1 MPMNKLYELAHN
13 YARRIGEASGSNINS
28 LPLGPTGIGKFSIS
42 APQENALRL
51 ALMEQNWF
59 LPLITSRDVAQIRGQ
74 VIDVGNPG
82 VFTGRDPDKRFSKDV
97 GLSGNIYQL
106 HPTDSCARLPWEL
119 MSDWIHSGTT
129 DDEFIALVAEFTLRT
144 FANDMMRVGFN
155 GIKAAAKTSLEAYPN
170 GEDINI
176 GWHQIA
182 KNFDKLHANPDT
194 PEEDRI
200 PAFTP
205 RVLNP
210 GAETLTLGENGQFKT
225 LDALASWVISST
237 IPQQF
242 QNEPDLVLL
251 IGSDLIAAEQF
262 RLFQA
267 AGKPTE
273 NIAAQMLA
281 NTVTGRRVYVAP
293 FLPGKRI
300 VATTL
305 ANLHIY
311 TQRGHQYRRAEH
323 IQDRQGFEN
332 AWWRN
337 QGYALGHPMM
347 YGAAD
352 ESAIKILAESDITA
366 ALEGGLIP
374 DASGADDGGKSLDN
388 TQI

>member
-1 MPMNKLYELAHN
+1 MPMNKLYALTQA
-13 YARRIGEASGSNINS
+13 YARKIGEASGTDVKS
-28 LPLGPTGIGKFSIS
+28 LPLSTSGIGRFSIS
-42 APQENALRL
+42 PPQETALRL
-51 ALMEQNWF
+51 ALMDANWF
-59 LPLITSRDVAQIRGQ
+59 LPLVTTRDVSQIRGQ

-82 VFTGRDPDKRFSKDV
+82 VFTGRNPEKRFSKDV

-106 HPTDSCARLPWEL
+106 YPTDSCARLPWEML
-119 MSDWIHSGTT
+119 SDWIHSGTT
-129 DDEFIALVAEFTLRT
+129 DDEFIQMVAEFTLLS
-144 FANDMMRVGFN
+144 FANDIVRVGFN
-155 GIKAAAKTSLEAYPN
+155 GTHAATTTDLTAFPN

-182 KNFDKLHANPDT
+182 KNFDTLHANPDT
-194 PEEDRI
+194 PEQDRI
-200 PAFTP
+200 PGFTQ
-205 RVLNP
+205 RVINP
-210 GAETLTLGENGQFKT
+210 GEETLTLGETGIFKT
-225 LDALASWVISST
+225 LDAMASWLISTT

-242 QNEPDLVLL
+242 QNDPSLVLL
-251 IGSDLIAAEQF
+251 IGADLVAAEQF
-262 RLFQA
+262 RLFQE

-293 FLPGKRI
+293 FLPGKRM

-323 IQDRQGFEN
+323 IQDRMGFEN

-347 YGAAD
+347 YGAIDEAAVKIEAEAD
-352 ESAIKILAESDITA
+352 IDAARLA
-366 ALEGGLIP
+366 GLIP
-374 DASGADDGGKSLDN
+374 GAPTEGEGEQLDK
-388 TQI
+388 TEV

>member
-1 MPMNKLYELAHN
+1 MSMNKLYELTQN
-13 YARRIGEASGSNINS
+13 YARRIGEASGSNVDA
-28 LPLGPTGIGKFSIS
+28 LPISTNGIGRFSIS
-42 APQENALRL
+42 PPQETALRL
-51 ALMEQNWF
+51 ALMDENWF
-59 LPLITSRDVAQIRGQ
+59 LPLITTRDVAQIRGQ

-82 VFTGRDPDKRFSKDV
+82 VFTGRDPNQRFTKDV

-106 HPTDSCARLPWEL
+106 YPTDSCARLPWAL

-129 DDEFIALVAEFTLRT
+129 DDEFIQLVAEFTLRT

-155 GIKAAAKTSLEAYPN
+155 GTSAAPITSLTEHPN

-182 KNFDKLHANPDT
+182 KNFDTSHANLAT
-194 PEEDRI
+194 PEQDRI
-200 PAFTP
+200 PGFTQ
-205 RVLNP
+205 RVINP
-210 GAETLTLGENGQFKT
+210 GDGELTIGENGIFKT
-225 LDALASWVISST
+225 LDALASWLISTT

-242 QNEPDLVLL
+242 QNDPSLVLL
-251 IGSDLIAAEQF
+251 IGADLVAAEQF

-305 ANLHIY
+305 ANLHLY

-323 IQDRQGFEN
+323 IQDRMGFEN

-347 YGAAD
+347 YGAID
-352 ESAIKILAESDITA
+352 EAAITIEAESDIDS
-366 ALEGGLIP
+366 ALLAGLIP
-374 DASGADDGGKSLDN
+374 GAGGEANGLDN
-388 TQI
+388 TQV

>member
-1 MPMNKLYELAHN
+1 MPMNKLYELTQA
-13 YARRIGEASGSNINS
+13 YAKKIGEASGANVNS
-28 LPLGPTGIGKFSIS
+28 LPIGTNGIGRFSIS
-42 APQENALRL
+42 PPQETALRL
-51 ALMEQNWF
+51 ALMESNWF
-59 LPLITSRDVAQIRGQ
+59 LPLITLRDVTQIRGQ

-82 VFTGRDPDKRFSKDV
+82 VFTGRDPDKRFTKDV

-106 HPTDSCARLPWEL
+106 QPTDSCARLPWAL

-129 DDEFIALVAEFTLRT
+129 DDEFIRLVAEFTLTT
-144 FANDMMRVGFN
+144 FANDIVRVSFN
-155 GIKAAAKTSLEAYPN
+155 GTCAASVTDLKKYPN

-182 KNFDKLHANPDT
+182 KNFDKIHADPAT
-194 PEEDRI
+194 PETDRI
-200 PAFTP
+200 PGFTP
-205 RVLNP
+205 RVINP
-210 GAETLTLGENGQFKT
+210 GKETLTLGENGIFKT
-225 LDALASWVISST
+225 LDAMASWLISTT

-242 QNEPDLVLL
+242 QNDPALVLL
-251 IGSDLIAAEQF
+251 IGADLVAAEQF
-262 RLFQA
+262 RLFQE

-293 FLPGKRI
+293 FLPGKRMI
-300 VATTL
+300 ATTL

-323 IQDRQGFEN
+323 IQDRMGFEN

-347 YGAAD
+347 YGAIDEEAVKIEAEAD
-352 ESAIKILAESDITA
+352 IDAARLAGLTLASSDGEEKIDKT
-366 ALEGGLIP
+366 
-374 DASGADDGGKSLDN
+374 KV
-388 TQI
+388 

>member
-1 MPMNKLYELAHN
+1 MPMNKLYALTQA
-13 YARRIGEASGSNINS
+13 YARKIGEASGTDVKS
-28 LPLGPTGIGKFSIS
+28 LPLGANGIGRFSIS
-42 APQENALRL
+42 PPQESALRL
-51 ALMEQNWF
+51 ALMDSNWF
-59 LPLITSRDVAQIRGQ
+59 LPLITTRDVSQIRGQ

-82 VFTGRDPDKRFSKDV
+82 VFTGRNPEKRFTKDV

-106 HPTDSCARLPWEL
+106 YPTDSCARLPWEML
-119 MSDWIHSGTT
+119 SDWIHSGTT
-129 DDEFIALVAEFTLRT
+129 DDEFIQMVAEFTLLS
-144 FANDMMRVGFN
+144 FANDIVRVGFN
-155 GIKAAAKTSLEAYPN
+155 GTHAATTTDLTAFPN

-182 KNFDKLHANPDT
+182 KNFDTLHANPAT
-194 PEEDRI
+194 PDQDRI
-200 PAFTP
+200 PGFTQ
-205 RVLNP
+205 RVINP
-210 GAETLTLGENGQFKT
+210 GEETLTLGENGVFKT
-225 LDALASWVISST
+225 LDAMASWLISTT

-242 QNEPDLVLL
+242 QNDPSLVLL
-251 IGSDLIAAEQF
+251 IGADLVAAEQF
-262 RLFQA
+262 RLFQE

-293 FLPGKRI
+293 FLPGKRM

-323 IQDRQGFEN
+323 IQDRMGFEN

-347 YGAAD
+347 YGAIDEAAVKIEAEAD
-352 ESAIKILAESDITA
+352 IDAARLA
-366 ALEGGLIP
+366 GLIP
-374 DASGADDGGKSLDN
+374 GAPNDGEGEQLGK
-388 TQI
+388 TEV

>member
-1 MPMNKLYELAHN
+1 MPMNRLYALAQN
-13 YARRIGEASGSNINS
+13 YARQIGEASGADINT
-28 LPLGPTGIGKFSIS
+28 LPLTTNGIGKFSIS
-42 APQENALRL
+42 PPQETALRL
-51 ALMEQNWF
+51 ALMENNWF
-59 LPLITSRDVAQIRGQ
+59 LPLITTRDVSQIRGQ

-82 VFTGRDPDKRFSKDV
+82 VFTGRHPDKRFTKDV

-106 HPTDSCARLPWEL
+106 FPTDSCARLPWEL

-129 DDEFIALVAEFTLRT
+129 DEEFVQLVAEFTLRT
-144 FANDMMRVGFN
+144 FANDMVRVGFN
-155 GIKAAAKTSLEAYPN
+155 GIKAAPITDLDDYPN

-182 KNFDKLHANPDT
+182 KNFDTKHADPST

-200 PAFTP
+200 PGFTP
-205 RVLNP
+205 RVMNP
-210 GAETLTLGENGQFKT
+210 GPGSLVLGPTGDFKT
-225 LDALASWVISST
+225 LDAMAQWLISAT

-251 IGSDLIAAEQF
+251 IGADLIAAEQF
-262 RLFQA
+262 RLFQEA
-267 AGKPTE
+267 DKPTE

-293 FLPGKRI
+293 FLPGKRMI
-300 VATTL
+300 ATTL
-305 ANLHIY
+305 TNLHLY

-323 IQDRQGFEN
+323 VQDRMGFEN

-347 YGAAD
+347 YGAID
-352 ESAIKILAESDITA
+352 ESAVTIEAEA
-366 ALEGGLIP
+366 P
-374 DASGADDGGKSLDN
+374 
-388 TQI
+388 

>member
-1 MPMNKLYELAHN
+1 MPMNKLYELIQA
-13 YARRIGEASGSNINS
+13 YARKIGEASGANINA
-28 LPLGPTGIGKFSIS
+28 LPLGANGIGRFSIS
-42 APQENALRL
+42 PPQETALRL
-51 ALMEQNWF
+51 ALMESNWF
-59 LPLITSRDVAQIRGQ
+59 LPLITMRDVTQIRGQ

-82 VFTGRDPDKRFSKDV
+82 VFTGRDPDNRFTKDV

-106 HPTDSCARLPWEL
+106 YATDSCARLPWEM
-119 MSDWIHSGTT
+119 MSDWIHAGTT
-129 DDEFIALVAEFTLRT
+129 DEEFIQMVAEFTLVT
-144 FANDMMRVGFN
+144 FANDIARVGFN
-155 GIKAAAKTSLEAYPN
+155 GIKAAPKTDLKAYPN

-182 KNFDKLHANPDT
+182 KNFDTLHANPAT
-194 PEEDRI
+194 PDEDRI
-200 PAFTP
+200 PGFTP
-205 RVLNP
+205 RVINP
-210 GAETLTLGENGQFKT
+210 GPDTLTLGATGIFKT
-225 LDALASWVISST
+225 LDAMASWLISTT

-242 QNEPDLVLL
+242 QNDPALVLL
-251 IGSDLIAAEQF
+251 IGSDLVAAEQF
-262 RLFQA
+262 RLFQE

-293 FLPGKRI
+293 FLPGKRM

-323 IQDRQGFEN
+323 VQDRMGFEN

-347 YGAAD
+347 YGAID
-352 ESAIKILAESDITA
+352 ESSVKIEAEADIDA
-366 ALEGGLIP
+366 ARLMGLIP
-374 DASGADDGGKSLDN
+374 GVDSEGNGALDK
-388 TQI
+388 TEV